1 MGARYR
7 LGFDIGGTFTDFVLV
22 DRATGEMTLG
32 KCLTTP
38 DDPARG
44 VKEGMVP
51 LLDAAAASGADID
64 IAIHATTL
72 ITNALIERKGAR
84 TALLSTAG
92 FRDTLEMAT
101 EVRYDNY
108 DLRLRMPEPLVP
120 RDLRFDIAERMTRDG
135 DVLVPLD
142 GERVRAVARVL
153 REKAVGAV
161 AVVYLHGF
169 RNPVHEQETAGI
181 LAEELPGVPVSLSSA
196 VAPEIREYERTST
209 TTANAYVQPIVA
221 SYLDRSQA
229 ELSAT
234 GYARQMY
241 MMVSSGG
248 IAGTESVKAL
258 PIRLLESGP
267 TAGVLAAVHFGRH
280 LAIPDL
286 VTFDMGGTTAKIGVV
301 KQHRPKKSNVFEFGR
316 VARLM
321 KGSGLPI
328 KIPMIELIEIGAGGG
343 SIAAVDEL
351 GLLTVGPRSSGSK
364 PGPACYGLGGTQP
377 TVTDANVILGNLD
390 PDYFLGGAM
399 RLDRGAADAAFRQV
413 LAGRLGRTV
422 EECARGV
429 FQVVNHTMLAAMKV
443 HIAERGEDP
452 RKMYLFAFGGAG
464 PAHAYEL
471 ARAIRMKG
479 VIIPPG
485 AGATSALGLVASPVS
500 FDFSRSL
507 LARLD
512 ELDWAPVGRVF
523 AGMVAE
529 GAGVLRDAGID
540 PDGPGVT
547 ITYQMDL
554 RHLGQGRE
562 ITVDVPADIVQHGA
576 LTEIPEHFY
585 RSHLERYGHVHRHL
599 PVELITCR
607 ASVSGPAVG
616 LPLRRLAPAS
626 GRAPA
631 QKGSRAV
638 YFPERDAYVDTPI
651 YRREDLPAGFTVSG
665 PAVIEERECTIVA
678 GPAASLRVDAFGCIF
693 LDLPADPATP
703 QAALPAAALV
713 PS

>member
-1 MGARYR
+1 MAGTYR

-22 DRATGEMTLG
+22 DDATGEMTLG

-38 DDPARG
+38 DDPSRG
-44 VKEGMVP
+44 VKQGMGP
-51 LLDAAAASGADID
+51 LLGAAKITGADID

-108 DLRLRMPEPLVP
+108 NLRLRMPEPLVP

-142 GERVRAVARVL
+142 ADQVRHVARIL
-153 REKAVGAV
+153 REKDVAAV

-169 RNPVHEQETAGI
+169 RNPAHERETAAI
-181 LAEELPGVPVSLSSA
+181 LAAELPGVPVSLSSA

-209 TTANAYVQPIVA
+209 TTANAYVQPLVA
-221 SYLDRSQA
+221 SYLDKSQA

-248 IAGTESVKAL
+248 IAGAGSVKGQ

-280 LAIPDL
+280 LGIPDL
-286 VTFDMGGTTAKIGVV
+286 VTFDMGGTTAKIGLI
-301 KQHRPKKSNVFEFGR
+301 KKHAPKKSSVFEFGR
-316 VARLM
+316 VARFM
-321 KGSGLPI
+321 KGSGLPV

-343 SIAAVDEL
+343 SIAAVDNL
-351 GLLTVGPRSSGSK
+351 GLLTVGPRSAGSK

-399 RLDRGAADAAFRQV
+399 KLDRAAAEAAFGNT
-413 LAGRLGRTV
+413 LSKPLGRDL
-422 EECARGV
+422 EACARGV

-485 AGATSALGLVASPVS
+485 AGATSAMGLVATSVS

-507 LARLD
+507 LARFD
-512 ELDWAPVGRVF
+512 ELDWAPLAEVF
-523 AGMVAE
+523 DGMVAE
-529 GAGVLRDAGID
+529 GAEVLREAGID
-540 PDGPGVT
+540 PDGAGVT

-562 ITVDVPADIVQHGA
+562 ITVDIPADIVHRGA
-576 LTEIPEHFY
+576 TAEIPEYFY
-585 RSHLERYGHVHRHL
+585 RGHLERFGHVHRHL

-607 ASVSGPAVG
+607 TSVSGPAVD
-616 LPLRRLAPAS
+616 LPLPRLPAAS
-626 GRAPA
+626 GPLPAP
-631 QKGSRAV
+631 KGTRPV
-638 YFPERDAYVDTPI
+638 YFPERDGYVATPV
-651 YRREDLPAGFTVSG
+651 YRRGDLVAGFTVPG

-678 GPAASLRVDAFGCIF
+678 GPSATIRIDGFGCIF
-693 LDLPADPATP
+693 LDLPTDADAPSTR
-703 QAALPAAALV
+703 PAAALV
-713 PS
+713 AS